1 MKRQQ
6 LCQHSMSQHCKGH
19 SPHKIMRDITVTVK
33 CVQNLLAGL
42 KTNKSI
48 GPDLLPTRI
57 LKDYAD
63 VIAPVFAMLFQ
74 KSIDTGSVPKDWE
87 CANIVAI
94 FKKGLKTEPTNYRP
108 LSLTYVTCKVLEH
121 IIYKQIMDHLEGN
134 HILVPF
140 SAWIQEKAQL

>member
-33 CVQNLLAGL
+33 GIQNLLAGL

-74 KSIDTGSVPKDWE
+74 KSIDTGSVPKVWQ

-94 FKKGLKTEPTNYRP
+94 FKKRAKNGTN
-108 LSLTYVTCKVLEH
+108 
-121 IIYKQIMDHLEGN
+121 
-134 HILVPF
+134 
-140 SAWIQEKAQL
+140 